1 MNVKVIDL
9 NEEVKTEEATLQP
22 IEEEQVADFLNSNKV
37 GVEQPEIVNEAV
49 EEVKE
54 KNEVVEEVSEKPKE
68 VNDVVEKP
76 KRQTQKDKITCGK
89 CGKEMTIKSY
99 KYSHEKKAK
108 GNYQKDQ

>member
-54 KNEVVEEVSEKPKE
+54 KMKLLK
-68 VNDVVEKP
+68 
-76 KRQTQKDKITCGK
+76 
-89 CGKEMTIKSY
+89 
-99 KYSHEKKAK
+99 KYLKNLKK
-108 GNYQKDQ
+108 